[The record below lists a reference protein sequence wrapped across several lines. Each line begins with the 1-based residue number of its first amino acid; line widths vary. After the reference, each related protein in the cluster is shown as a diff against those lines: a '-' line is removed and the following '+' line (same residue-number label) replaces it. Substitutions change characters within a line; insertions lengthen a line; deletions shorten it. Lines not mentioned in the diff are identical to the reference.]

1 MLENLPSAL
10 GRALSAIRPGTEK
23 LAINDPD
30 VVVPGTPILEVTSPA
45 FADGGPIP
53 KRYTADGEGISP
65 LLRWSDVPDRTAA
78 LMLLIED
85 ADSPTPQPLVHAIVY
100 DLPPDAR
107 SLEEGALSEPPS
119 DGARAMGRNSYLRTR
134 YLPPD
139 PPPGHGPHRYAFQ
152 IFAVDYRPSFSDAPG
167 RGDLIDVLRRH
178 VVAAGSLIGLYERP

>member
-10 GRALSAIRPGTEK
+10 GRALSAVRPGTEK
-23 LAINDPD
+23 LAINDPE
-30 VVVPGTPILEVTSPA
+30 VVGLETPVLDLTSPA
-45 FADGGPIP
+45 FAEGGAIP
-53 KRYTADGEGISP
+53 VRYTADGDKVSP
-65 LLRWSDVPDRTAA
+65 PLSWSGVPDRTAA

-107 SLEEGALSEPPS
+107 SLEEGALSGPPS
-119 DGARAMGRNSYLRTR
+119 DGLGAMGRNSYFRAR

-152 IFAVDYRPSFSDAPG
+152 IFAVDHRPNFSDAPG
-167 RGDLIDVLRRH
+167 RGDLIDMLRRH
-178 VVAAGSLIGLYERP
+178 VVAAGSLIGIYERV